1 MTKVQFVVLSV
12 LLSIVAVVQVF
23 PIVAPDR
30 AAPKWD
36 YRIEGFKDAELVEK
50 LNWLGDGGWEVVS
63 ARRAMD
69 DGKGVYELILR
80 KPR

>member
-1 MTKVQFVVLSV
+1 MSKLQFGVLS
-12 LLSIVAVVQVF
+12 LLLVISAGVQAF

-36 YRIEGFKDAELVEK
+36 YRIEGFRDEELREK

-69 DGKGVYELILR
+69 DGKGIYELILR